1 MNYLRYL
8 HEKRAVQELHRRV
21 HSVIILQVKER
32 PLPPFP
38 TQGRQNITAEEP
50 VVVEVPPSVP
60 PREEELGELP
70 PLPFREEAVPAG
82 HSEARVRRL
91 EELLAGL
98 SRVEQERV
106 QGRSQN
112 VEVIRSPLEQRR
124 GALAQS
130 INLEEEEEEVAR
142 IDEDIAR
149 EATARRE
156 REKRKTRLCY
166 PKII

>member
-1 MNYLRYL
+1 M
-8 HEKRAVQELHRRV
+8 
-21 HSVIILQVKER
+21 
-32 PLPPFP
+32 
-38 TQGRQNITAEEP
+38 
-50 VVVEVPPSVP
+50 
-60 PREEELGELP
+60 
-70 PLPFREEAVPAG
+70 
-82 HSEARVRRL
+82 
-91 EELLAGL
+91 AGL

-156 REKRKTRLCY
+156 REAEEQRLRTRRLSEEEQARLRAQAEVVQARARALE
-166 PKII
+166 PLSMSGSWQQEENED